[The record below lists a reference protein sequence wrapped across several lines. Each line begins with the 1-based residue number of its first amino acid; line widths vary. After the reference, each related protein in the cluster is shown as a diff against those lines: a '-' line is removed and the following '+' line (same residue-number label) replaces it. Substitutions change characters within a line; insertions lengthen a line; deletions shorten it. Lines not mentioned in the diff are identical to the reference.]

1 MFALIEMC
9 VLIVFEEKEEEKG
22 LPPGKETW
30 LENKNSM

>member
-1 MFALIEMC
+1 
-9 VLIVFEEKEEEKG
+9 VFEEKEEEKG